1 MVRVKKGKTRH
12 KRRERLLRK
21 VKGFKWGRKSKYRLA
36 KDALHHA
43 LEHAYM
49 ERKEKKRRMRVLWQT
64 QIGAALKPFGISYSK
79 FISKL
84 KEKKIELDRKILA
97 ELAKSH
103 PQIFEKVVKE
113 ARS

>member
-12 KRRERLLRK
+12 KKRERLFKK
-21 VKGFKWGRKSKYRLA
+21 VKGFKWKRKSKYRLA

-43 LEHAYM
+43 IEHAFVG
-49 ERKEKKRRMRVLWQT
+49 RKEKKRKMRALWQT

-97 ELAKSH
+97 ELAKNH
-103 PQIFEKVVKE
+103 PQVFEKIVEKVK
-113 ARS
+113 S

>member
-12 KRRERLLRK
+12 KKRERLLRK

-49 ERKEKKRRMRVLWQT
+49 ERKKKKRRTRALWQT

-97 ELAKSH
+97 ELAKSQ
-103 PQIFEKVVKE
+103 PQIFEKIVEEIK
-113 ARS
+113 S

>member
-12 KRRERLLRK
+12 KRREGLLKK
-21 VKGFKWGRKSKYRLA
+21 VKGFKWKRKSKYRLA

-43 LEHAYM
+43 LEHAYAG
-49 ERKEKKRRMRVLWQT
+49 RKEKKRRMRALWQT

-84 KEKKIELDRKILA
+84 KEKKIELNRKILA
-97 ELAKSH
+97 ELAKNH
-103 PQIFEKVVKE
+103 PQIFGKIVEEIK
-113 ARS
+113 S

>member
-12 KRRERLLRK
+12 KKRERLLKK
-21 VKGFKWGRKSKYRLA
+21 VKGFKWKRKSKYRLA

-43 LEHAYM
+43 LEHAFVG
-49 ERKEKKRRMRVLWQT
+49 RKEKKRKMRALWQT

-97 ELAKSH
+97 QISQTYPE
-103 PQIFEKVVKE
+103 IFEEIVEEIKK
-113 ARS
+113 

>member
-36 KDALHHA
+36 KDAFHHA
-43 LEHAYM
+43 LEHAYVG
-49 ERKEKKRRMRVLWQT
+49 RKEKKRKMRALWQT

-79 FISKL
+79 FISRL

-97 ELAKSH
+97 EIAKNY
-103 PQIFEKVVKE
+103 PQVFEKIVEKVKN
-113 ARS
+113 

>member
-12 KRRERLLRK
+12 KRREKILRK
-21 VKGFKWGRKSKYRLA
+21 VKGFKWGRKKRYRLA

-43 LEHAYM
+43 IEHAYVG
-49 ERKEKKRRMRVLWQT
+49 RKEKKRRMRALWQT

-84 KEKKIELDRKILA
+84 KEKKIGLDRKILA
-97 ELAKSH
+97 ELAKNH
-103 PQIFEKVVKE
+103 PQVFEKIVEEVKV
-113 ARS
+113 

>member
-12 KRRERLLRK
+12 KRRERLLKK
-21 VKGFKWGRKSKYRLA
+21 VKGFKWKRKSKYRLA

-43 LEHAYM
+43 LEHAYVG
-49 ERKEKKRRMRVLWQT
+49 RKEKKRRMRALWQT

-97 ELAKSH
+97 ELAKTH
-103 PQIFEKVVKE
+103 PEVFEKILEEV
-113 ARS
+113 RS

>member
-1 MVRVKKGKTRH
+1 MVRVKKGKTRR
-12 KRRERLLRK
+12 KKRERLLKK

-43 LEHAYM
+43 LEHAYVG
-49 ERKEKKRRMRVLWQT
+49 RKEKKRRMRALWQT

-97 ELAKSH
+97 ELAKNH
-103 PQIFEKVVKE
+103 PQVFEKIVEEV
-113 ARS
+113 RS

>member
-49 ERKEKKRRMRVLWQT
+49 ERKKKKRRMRALWQT

-84 KEKKIELDRKILA
+84 KEKKIELDRKVLA
-97 ELAKSH
+97 ELAKKQ
-103 PQIFEKVVKE
+103 PQIFEKIVEEVKG
-113 ARS
+113 

>member
-12 KRRERLLRK
+12 KKRERLLRK

-49 ERKEKKRRMRVLWQT
+49 ERKKKKRKMRALWQT

>member
-12 KRRERLLRK
+12 KKRERLLKK
-21 VKGFKWGRKSKYRLA
+21 VKGFKWNRKSKYRLA

-43 LEHAYM
+43 IEHAFVG
-49 ERKEKKRRMRVLWQT
+49 RKEKKRKMRALWQT

-97 ELAKSH
+97 ELAKNH
-103 PQIFEKVVKE
+103 PQVFEKVVEEVK
-113 ARS
+113 S

>member
-49 ERKEKKRRMRVLWQT
+49 ERKKKKRRMRGLWQT

-97 ELAKSH
+97 ELAKNH
-103 PQIFEKVVKE
+103 PQIFGKIVEEVK
-113 ARS
+113 S

>member
-1 MVRVKKGKTRH
+1 MVRIKKGKIRH
-12 KRRERLLRK
+12 KKRERLLMK
-21 VKGFKWGRKSKYRLA
+21 VKGFRWKRKSKYRLA

-49 ERKEKKRRMRVLWQT
+49 ERKKKKRRMRALWQT

-97 ELAKSH
+97 ELAKNQ
-103 PQIFEKVVKE
+103 PQVFEKIVNEVKE
-113 ARS
+113 

>member
-12 KRRERLLRK
+12 KRREKILRK
-21 VKGFKWGRKSKYRLA
+21 VKGFKWGRKKRYRLA

-43 LEHAYM
+43 IEHAYVG
-49 ERKEKKRRMRVLWQT
+49 RKEKKRRMIALWQT

-97 ELAKSH
+97 ELAKNH
-103 PQIFEKVVKE
+103 PQVFEKIVEEVKV
-113 ARS
+113 

>member
-12 KRRERLLRK
+12 KRRERLLKK
-21 VKGFKWGRKSKYRLA
+21 VKGFRWKRKSKYRLA

-43 LEHAYM
+43 LEHAYVG
-49 ERKEKKRRMRVLWQT
+49 RKEKKRRMRGLWQT
-64 QIGAALKPFGISYSK
+64 QIGAALKPYGISYSK

-97 ELAKSH
+97 ELAKNH
-103 PQIFEKVVKE
+103 PQIFEEIVAKAK
-113 ARS
+113 S

>member
-49 ERKEKKRRMRVLWQT
+49 ERKEKKRRMRALWQT

-97 ELAKSH
+97 ELVKSH

>member
-1 MVRVKKGKTRH
+1 MVRVKKGKSRH
-12 KRRERLLRK
+12 KRREKLLKK
-21 VKGFKWGRKSKYRLA
+21 VKGFKWKRKSKYRLA

-43 LEHAYM
+43 LEHAYVG
-49 ERKEKKRRMRVLWQT
+49 RKEKKRRMRALWQT

-97 ELAKSH
+97 ELAKNH
-103 PQIFEKVVKE
+103 PQVFEKVVSEVKG
-113 ARS
+113 

>member
-12 KRRERLLRK
+12 KRRERFLKK
-21 VKGFKWGRKSKYRLA
+21 VKGFKWKRKSKYRLA

-49 ERKEKKRRMRVLWQT
+49 ERKKKKRRMRALWQT

-97 ELAKSH
+97 ELAKNY
-103 PQIFEKVVKE
+103 PQIFEKIVEETKG
-113 ARS
+113 

>member
-12 KRRERLLRK
+12 KRREKLLKK
-21 VKGFKWGRKSKYRLA
+21 VKGFKWKRKSKYRMA

-43 LEHAYM
+43 LEHAYVG
-49 ERKEKKRRMRVLWQT
+49 RKEKKRRMRALWQT

-97 ELAKSH
+97 ELAKNY
-103 PQIFEKVVKE
+103 PQVFEKVVEEVKD
-113 ARS
+113 

>member
-12 KRRERLLRK
+12 KRREKILRK
-21 VKGFKWGRKSKYRLA
+21 VKGFKWGRKKRYRLA

-43 LEHAYM
+43 IEHAYVG
-49 ERKEKKRRMRVLWQT
+49 RKEKKRRMRALWQT

-84 KEKKIELDRKILA
+84 KEKKIGLDRKILA
-97 ELAKSH
+97 ELAKNH
-103 PQIFEKVVKE
+103 PQIFEKIVEEVKV
-113 ARS
+113 

>member
-12 KRRERLLRK
+12 KRREKILRK
-21 VKGFKWGRKSKYRLA
+21 VKGFKWGRKKRYRLA

-43 LEHAYM
+43 IEHAYVG
-49 ERKEKKRRMRVLWQT
+49 RKEKKRRMRALWQT

-97 ELAKSH
+97 ELAKNH
-103 PQIFEKVVKE
+103 PQVFEKIVEEVKV
-113 ARS
+113 

>member
-21 VKGFKWGRKSKYRLA
+21 VKGFKWKRKSKYRLA

-43 LEHAYM
+43 LEHAYVG
-49 ERKEKKRRMRVLWQT
+49 RKEKKRRMRALWQT

-97 ELAKSH
+97 ELAKNH

-113 ARS
+113 VRS

>member
-1 MVRVKKGKTRH
+1 MVRVKKGKTSH
-12 KRRERLLRK
+12 KKRERLLKK
-21 VKGFKWGRKSKYRLA
+21 VKGFKWKRKSKYRLA

-49 ERKEKKRRMRVLWQT
+49 ERKKKKRKMRALWQT
-64 QIGAALKPFGISYSK
+64 QIGAALKPLGISYSK

-97 ELAKSH
+97 ELAKNY
-103 PQIFEKVVKE
+103 PQVFEKIVE
-113 ARS
+113 EIRS

>member
-12 KRRERLLRK
+12 KKRERLLKK
-21 VKGFKWGRKSKYRLA
+21 VKGFKWNRKSKYRLA

-43 LEHAYM
+43 IEHAFVG
-49 ERKEKKRRMRVLWQT
+49 RKEKKRKMRALWQT

-84 KEKKIELDRKILA
+84 KEKNIELDRKILA
-97 ELAKSH
+97 ELAKNH
-103 PQIFEKVVKE
+103 PQVFEKVVEEVK
-113 ARS
+113 S

>member
-12 KRRERLLRK
+12 KRREKLLKK
-21 VKGFKWGRKSKYRLA
+21 VKGFKWKRKSKYRLA

-43 LEHAYM
+43 LEHAYVG
-49 ERKEKKRRMRVLWQT
+49 RKEKKRRMRTLWQT

-97 ELAKSH
+97 ELANNH
-103 PQIFEKVVKE
+103 PQVFEKIVKE
-113 ARS
+113 VRS